1 MALLLKPGVRGFSE
15 KERMVY
21 SSGSQPCQTHCL
33 LYHPQTKFID
43 NNNLPMHT
51 IKKKTIWCC
60 KFQGKN
66 KKENILYTISISI
79 LNIGTQLNKMTGWSQ
94 MVALMCKTTINGDAA
109 NGD

>member
-33 LYHPQTKFID
+33 LYHPQMKFID

-51 IKKKTIWCC
+51 IKKKNNMMLQIS
-60 KFQGKN
+60 GK
-66 KKENILYTISISI
+66 K
-79 LNIGTQLNKMTGWSQ
+79 
-94 MVALMCKTTINGDAA
+94 
-109 NGD
+109 